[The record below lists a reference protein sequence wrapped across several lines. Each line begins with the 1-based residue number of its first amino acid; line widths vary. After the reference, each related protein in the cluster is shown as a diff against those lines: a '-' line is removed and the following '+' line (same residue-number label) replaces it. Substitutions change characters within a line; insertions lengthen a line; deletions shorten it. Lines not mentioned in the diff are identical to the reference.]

1 VKGSVLGYDVRVN
14 SYCDVEDSIIFN
26 HVNVGRRTRVR
37 RAIIDRHVQLAEGTV
52 IGYDLEADKQ
62 RYQVTE
68 SGVVIVVRQESMLE
82 EPE

>member
-1 VKGSVLGYDVRVN
+1 
-14 SYCDVEDSIIFN
+14 
-26 HVNVGRRTRVR
+26 
-37 RAIIDRHVQLAEGTV
+37 V